1 MKRATI
7 FLFTLLFY
15 NLLHA
20 TDYTWTGGA
29 ATGNWS
35 ELANWNPGV
44 PGGVTGDK
52 LFITGATYPA
62 MTNDHVFA
70 FGQLIFDPGTASRT
84 ISGTT
89 NCVFYAQSQA
99 IQNSSGNIQTIDF
112 PFQIGNNAS
121 GDEVSFVTGNGLV
134 LNKAIDLRGNTLTLE
149 GNNTYSPVRLYDA
162 ITATSG
168 MLKIRNGAYLEIGS
182 GGSVANT
189 TIYMVGSRVKFEGTG
204 TLGLGTKIE
213 LQDNGELDLNGKII
227 ESLSINDQNSN
238 TIKIGSGSLKIVG
251 DDNSDL
257 STTTITGESSGSIIK
272 LGAGTLTIA
281 NAAAYSGEINVNS
294 GSVVVN
300 NNPLDIAKLSVASGA
315 TFTANV
321 NVSAVNLNVQGN
333 LHIESGKT
341 ITASGVVNITGAVT
355 GGGSIH
361 LANDA
366 QIVATSLPLPSY
378 FTNTE
383 NAEVVVAAGTTLTLS
398 SSQSVPKLRLVCD
411 ETNGQAALNLTNSSS
426 LTVSGTTTVEQTLG
440 SIRNYY
446 LSSPTGSAPTA
457 SAPTTFYTYKENTNS
472 SSISDYWVSGGT
484 IAAGSGFI
492 TSAANT
498 NLKLTFTG
506 NLNNGDVSVGLT
518 HGGQIKTGFNLVGN
532 PYPSFIDIEN
542 LDFTNLEK
550 TVWVRTVNAGSYIFS
565 TVNGSSGVGTFGVSE
580 VLPPLQAFWVRCT
593 SATTLTFTNSIRTT
607 GAVKLK
613 APSKSGSNVL
623 RLVASNGSRS
633 DESVI
638 YFNENAKYTYDDYDS
653 RKMSNDNSSIPE
665 IYSMASGQQLVIN
678 GMPAVRL
685 NEEIPLGFKT
695 GVAGTGFSI
704 KATELPVLGSGV
716 SVILKDGNVETDI
729 TGGNA
734 YIFSSPA
741 TDTYN
746 RFSIIFRSSNIPA
759 SDNNPVDDGRFCV
772 LTGPDKVL
780 KVVAPVPDNSKVIIC
795 GLSGQQMK
803 MLSIQNG
810 FAQTETTA
818 FTPGVYTVRI
828 YNADSVITKKIIL
841 K

>member
-1 MKRATI
+1 MI

-44 PGGVTGDK
+44 PGGATGDK

-134 LNKAIDLRGNTLTLE
+134 LNKAINLRGNTLTLE
-149 GNNTYSPVRLYDA
+149 GDNTYSPVRLYGA

-168 MLKIRNGAYLEIGS
+168 ILKIRNGAYLEIGS

-341 ITASGVVNITGAVT
+341 ITASGVVNITE
-355 GGGSIH
+355 
-361 LANDA
+361 L
-366 QIVATSLPLPSY
+366 LPG
-378 FTNTE
+378 
-383 NAEVVVAAGTTLTLS
+383 VV
-398 SSQSVPKLRLVCD
+398 QFIWPMMLRL
-411 ETNGQAALNLTNSSS
+411 
-426 LTVSGTTTVEQTLG
+426 
-440 SIRNYY
+440 
-446 LSSPTGSAPTA
+446 
-457 SAPTTFYTYKENTNS
+457 
-472 SSISDYWVSGGT
+472 
-484 IAAGSGFI
+484 
-492 TSAANT
+492 
-498 NLKLTFTG
+498 
-506 NLNNGDVSVGLT
+506 
-518 HGGQIKTGFNLVGN
+518 
-532 PYPSFIDIEN
+532 
-542 LDFTNLEK
+542 
-550 TVWVRTVNAGSYIFS
+550 
-565 TVNGSSGVGTFGVSE
+565 
-580 VLPPLQAFWVRCT
+580 
-593 SATTLTFTNSIRTT
+593 
-607 GAVKLK
+607 
-613 APSKSGSNVL
+613 
-623 RLVASNGSRS
+623 
-633 DESVI
+633 
-638 YFNENAKYTYDDYDS
+638 
-653 RKMSNDNSSIPE
+653 
-665 IYSMASGQQLVIN
+665 
-678 GMPAVRL
+678 
-685 NEEIPLGFKT
+685 
-695 GVAGTGFSI
+695 
-704 KATELPVLGSGV
+704 
-716 SVILKDGNVETDI
+716 
-729 TGGNA
+729 
-734 YIFSSPA
+734 
-741 TDTYN
+741 
-746 RFSIIFRSSNIPA
+746 
-759 SDNNPVDDGRFCV
+759 
-772 LTGPDKVL
+772 
-780 KVVAPVPDNSKVIIC
+780 
-795 GLSGQQMK
+795 
-803 MLSIQNG
+803 
-810 FAQTETTA
+810 
-818 FTPGVYTVRI
+818 
-828 YNADSVITKKIIL
+828 
-841 K
+841 